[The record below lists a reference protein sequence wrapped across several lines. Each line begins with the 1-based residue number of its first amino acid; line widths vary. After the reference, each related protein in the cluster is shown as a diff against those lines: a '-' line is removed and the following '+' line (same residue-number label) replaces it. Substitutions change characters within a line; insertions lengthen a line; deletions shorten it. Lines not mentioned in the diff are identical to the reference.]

1 MSQTTTE
8 NDLQA
13 VADAI
18 RSNDRFVVA
27 AHENPDG
34 DALGS
39 MLATTLALQSL
50 GKDVVMYLSG
60 AAPTPGEYSFL
71 DLSELHREVP
81 ADLAERVL
89 VAVDC
94 ANVRRIG
101 PEPDAGRGREGRRQ
115 RRSPS
120 RQLRVR
126 RRQPDRPGRIVDG
139 GDRA

>member
-39 MLATTLALQSL
+39 MLA
-50 GKDVVMYLSG
+50 
-60 AAPTPGEYSFL
+60 
-71 DLSELHREVP
+71 
-81 ADLAERVL
+81 
-89 VAVDC
+89 
-94 ANVRRIG
+94 I
-101 PEPDAGRGREGRRQ
+101 DARPCS
-115 RRSPS
+115 RSARTS
-120 RQLRVR
+120 
-126 RRQPDRPGRIVDG
+126 
-139 GDRA
+139 